1 MYKNVLMFLGGALIG
16 STLTYLFIK
25 DKYEKIAEDEI
36 QSVKD
41 EYSKTYEAKKK
52 ISELKEAKSELADKI
67 FASYKQTANE
77 YNHPNEAVRYNIFK
91 NEREIEENA
100 EDDTEEYSD
109 HPTEGIAEEPY
120 TISPDLFDND
130 KKYFDKITLEYYEG
144 NDMLVEEITNEPV
157 DIDYAIGRESLRM
170 FGEFE
175 KDLVYVRNERISTDY
190 EVYHYSGSFISD
202 Q

>member
-1 MYKNVLMFLGGALIG
+1 MFLGGALIG

-41 EYSKTYEAKKK
+41 EYAKNYEAKKK
-52 ISELKEAKSELADKI
+52 IIELKEAKSELADKI
-67 FASYKQTANE
+67 FSNYKQATNE
-77 YNHPNEAVRYNIFK
+77 YNHPNETVRYNIFK
-91 NEREIEENA
+91 NEREIEENV
-100 EDDTEEYSD
+100 EDDVEDYSD

-120 TISPDLFDND
+120 TISPDLFVND

-144 NDMLVEEITNEPV
+144 NDMLVEEMTNEPV

>member
-1 MYKNVLMFLGGALIG
+1 MFLGGALIG

-52 ISELKEAKSELADKI
+52 ISELKEAKSELADKL
-67 FASYKQTANE
+67 FVSYKQATNE

-91 NEREIEENA
+91 NEREIEENV
-100 EDDTEEYSD
+100 EDDVEEYGD

-120 TISPDLFDND
+120 TISPDLFVND

-144 NDMLVEEITNEPV
+144 NDMLVEEMTNEPV

-175 KDLVYVRNERISTDY
+175 KDLVYVRNERIATDY